1 MYRSAGIN
9 HMIYKFRMCVPG
21 GNHEANTTGVLLA
34 KCIACNI
41 RMIILAGPCAQGM
54 LDIFERNILAGLVS
68 KVC

>member
-1 MYRSAGIN
+1 M
-9 HMIYKFRMCVPG
+9 PG
-21 GNHEANTTGVLLA
+21 GNNEAKTIGVLLA

-54 LDIFERNILAGLVS
+54 LDFFERFILAGLVS

>member
-1 MYRSAGIN
+1 M
-9 HMIYKFRMCVPG
+9 PG
-21 GNHEANTTGVLLA
+21 GNHEANTHDVLLA

-54 LDIFERNILAGLVS
+54 LDFVERIILAGLVP